1 MHRKAFFILAGIFL
15 IVALAVPPI
24 ILIQQAASDL
34 DNYIVSQNPSG
45 HQTNGNVTI
54 FTPEQL
60 QENHTTTFIIVA
72 AIDVIFVA
80 LFAITLYYGVNH
92 PHPEH

>member
-54 FTPEQL
+54 LTPEKL